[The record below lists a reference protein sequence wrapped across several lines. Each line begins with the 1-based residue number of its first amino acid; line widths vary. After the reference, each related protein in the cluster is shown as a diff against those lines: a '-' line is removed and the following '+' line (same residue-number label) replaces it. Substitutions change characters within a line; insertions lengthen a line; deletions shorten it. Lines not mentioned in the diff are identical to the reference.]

1 MPDCWPNHCWLCTGC
16 TCLCGFVDYSWLH
29 CRGYIFALALCGCRC
44 RFLQCNAM
52 PQPHALVYSYSLL
65 LWSAK
70 GSCFR
75 CCKKLSLE
83 VSEWVWLCCNDQSWI
98 CCCHFFLPGFIS
110 CFISGFPGFRP
121 SLFLLTGRRPGESC
135 HAQSNFILWIPSE
148 DLYLSNYFYISISI
162 SLSFAS
168 Q

>member
-1 MPDCWPNHCWLCTGC
+1 MSEC
-16 TCLCGFVDYSWLH
+16 DYVVMTKVE
-29 CRGYIFALALCGCRC
+29 Y
-44 RFLQCNAM
+44 
-52 PQPHALVYSYSLL
+52 V
-65 LWSAK
+65 
-70 GSCFR
+70 
-75 CCKKLSLE
+75 
-83 VSEWVWLCCNDQSWI
+83 VVT
-98 CCCHFFLPGFIS
+98 FFLPGYGFIS